1 MTKKINT
8 PLILLLSF
16 VITMGMLASC
26 EKNKEEVNSGK
37 VELLSFGPTGAR
49 HGDTLRFFGGNL
61 NKVTAI
67 KFTGGAGATV
77 EQKDFKQQTSELILL
92 IVPQAAEKGFV
103 TLTTPDG
110 DIVTKTQF
118 NLRVKTEVTTI
129 TAQARPGANITITG
143 NYLNWVTKVTFATDK
158 SVLTFVSKTINQ
170 LVVTV
175 PADAKT
181 GPLILTYSGTDSA
194 ELQTTDTLKVL
205 LPVATSFAPNPIK
218 HQTNLTITGTDL
230 DLTRKIFFTGVT
242 TAVTTFVSQSATQ
255 LVVSVPGA
263 TRKGRITLEAAS
275 GVQTVSSAEL
285 DVLLP
290 AITNITP
297 NPVDPG
303 ANVTITGTNLDIV
316 ASITFNNAAAV
327 STFISQ
333 SPTQIVVKVPG
344 PGVATGLVT
353 LNVLNSTLTVQSST
367 PLQITGAA
375 PPPAIAFPIFNDAVT
390 SNWNGWIGGG
400 WGGTSD
406 RNNATPVREGTKSV
420 RINYVGGWGSPFQ
433 LGGANINTSAYTMF
447 KISVYAPAGTGGKR
461 INIGINGGDKYT
473 ITLDEGKWTDYA
485 IPLSNLLGGANLNEI
500 WVKEYNGSGGFTIY
514 IDALG
519 LN

>member
-1 MTKKINT
+1 
-8 PLILLLSF
+8 
-16 VITMGMLASC
+16 
-26 EKNKEEVNSGK
+26 
-37 VELLSFGPTGAR
+37 
-49 HGDTLRFFGGNL
+49 
-61 NKVTAI
+61 
-67 KFTGGAGATV
+67 
-77 EQKDFKQQTSELILL
+77 
-92 IVPQAAEKGFV
+92 V
-103 TLTTPDG
+103 TLVTPDG
-110 DIVTKTQF
+110 DIISKTQF
-118 NLRVKTEVTTI
+118 NLKVKTTVTAI

-143 NYLNWVTKVTFATDK
+143 NFLNWVTKVTFSTDK

-194 ELQTTDTLKVL
+194 DVQTTDTLKVL
-205 LPVATSFAPNPIK
+205 LPVAVSLAPNPVK

-242 TAVTTFVSQSATQ
+242 AAVTTYVSQSATQ
-255 LVVSVPGA
+255 LVVNVPGG
-263 TRKGRITLEAAS
+263 TRKGKITLEAAS
-275 GVQTVSSAEL
+275 GVQTISATEL
-285 DVLLP
+285 DVVLP

-353 LNVLNSTLTVQSST
+353 LNVLNSTLTVQSPA

-375 PPPAIAFPIFNDAVT
+375 PPPTISFPIYDDAVT
-390 SNWNGWIGGG
+390 ANWTGWIGGG

-406 RNNATPVREGTKSV
+406 RNNSTPVRVGTKSV
-420 RINYVGGWGSPFQ
+420 RIDYVGGWGSPFQ
-433 LGGANINTSAYTMF
+433 LGGASINLSAFTSF
-447 KISVYAPAGTGGKR
+447 KVSIYGGAGTTGKN
-461 INIGINGGDKYT
+461 INIGINGGDSYT
-473 ITLDEGKWTDYA
+473 IALVEGKWTDYA
-485 IPLSNLLGGANLNEI
+485 IPISTLTSATTLNEI

-514 IDALG
+514 VDALG